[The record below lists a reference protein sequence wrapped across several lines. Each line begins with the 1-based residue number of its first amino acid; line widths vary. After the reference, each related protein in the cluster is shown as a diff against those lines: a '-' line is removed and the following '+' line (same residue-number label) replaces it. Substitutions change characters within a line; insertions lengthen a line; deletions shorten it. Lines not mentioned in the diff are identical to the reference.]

1 MFSIKDRI
9 ARMRASLKGEFTK
22 EDCKVVQ
29 HDTADVSDI
38 LQKSG
43 LNKKKY
49 LIATSGYSFDQ
60 EGYADTTLK
69 FLKQLDKYL
78 RPGNAGYITP
88 PTLYSGSI
96 YNMTTEVS
104 GLKPGNVA
112 FFTTQRYWEGTDLD
126 AFDKNVNMRQ
136 FSKAPIHVFP
146 DNQTYLE
153 ATANASNVLVCTG
166 GRKVAINEIIEALKR
181 NHKVIMLV
189 NRNLKNED
197 FDKNNNSVE
206 HAPRYFHNY
215 IVGRGEDPGNV
226 KDADLKFL
234 EENQG
239 KILQLVKWYF
249 VDDDE
254 SIKSAALRAAK
265 VISTPTIF
273 DIIEKNNYMSEK
285 DKERV
290 LNNFSTQVGEP
301 FLRGK
306 SRPI

>member
-1 MFSIKDRI
+1 MFSIKERI
-9 ARMRASLKGEFTK
+9 ARMRAALKGEFTK
-22 EDCKVVQ
+22 DDCKVVQ
-29 HDTADVSDI
+29 HDTADVSKI
-38 LQKSG
+38 LKESG
-43 LNKKKY
+43 LGNKKY
-49 LIATSGYSFDQ
+49 IIATSGYSFDQ

-69 FLKQLDKYL
+69 FLKQLDKHL
-78 RPGNAGYITP
+78 KPSNTGYVTP

-104 GLKPGNVA
+104 ELRPSNVA
-112 FFTTQRYWEGTDLD
+112 FFTTQRYWEGTNLEG
-126 AFDKNVNMRQ
+126 FDKNVNMRQ
-136 FSKAPIHVFP
+136 FSNTPIHVFP

-166 GRKVAINEIIEALKR
+166 GRKVAVNEIIEAIKR

-189 NRNLKNED
+189 NRNLKNDD

-215 IVGRGEDPGNV
+215 VVGQGKAPENV

-234 EENQG
+234 QENQG

-249 VDDDE
+249 VDDDA
-254 SIKSAALRAAK
+254 SIESAALRASK

-273 DIIEKNNYMSEK
+273 EMINKNNMMSEK
-285 DKERV
+285 DKEKA
-290 LNNFSTQVGEP
+290 LNNFNTQVGKP

-306 SRPI
+306 NSRI

>member
-43 LNKKKY
+43 LSKKKY

-126 AFDKNVNMRQ
+126 AFDIYINR
-136 FSKAPIHVFP
+136 
-146 DNQTYLE
+146 TT
-153 ATANASNVLVCTG
+153 ATATATACPHQEG
-166 GRKVAINEIIEALKR
+166 FKV
-181 NHKVIMLV
+181 
-189 NRNLKNED
+189 
-197 FDKNNNSVE
+197 NS
-206 HAPRYFHNY
+206 RFFSGYST
-215 IVGRGEDPGNV
+215 IGLSSSRIGSSSIS
-226 KDADLKFL
+226 AD
-234 EENQG
+234 NG
-239 KILQLVKWYF
+239 V
-249 VDDDE
+249 
-254 SIKSAALRAAK
+254 
-265 VISTPTIF
+265 
-273 DIIEKNNYMSEK
+273 IEKVSNA
-285 DKERV
+285 
-290 LNNFSTQVGEP
+290 
-301 FLRGK
+301 
-306 SRPI
+306 